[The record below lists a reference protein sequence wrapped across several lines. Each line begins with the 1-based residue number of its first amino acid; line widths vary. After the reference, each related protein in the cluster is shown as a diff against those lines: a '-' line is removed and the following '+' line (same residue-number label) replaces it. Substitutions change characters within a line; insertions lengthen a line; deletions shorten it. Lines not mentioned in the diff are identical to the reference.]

1 MPPVLKSILNKWCK
15 VNPTSYLLFDTDM
28 GPLSSVTLN
37 QRINKL
43 FKNKVSVN
51 QLRHSYLTDN
61 YAASN
66 KALIND
72 LADMGTSMAQAT
84 TYIKN

>member
-15 VNPTSYLLFDTDM
+15 VSPMPYLLFDTHM

-66 KALIND
+66 KAVIND
-72 LADMGTSMAQAT
+72 LANMGTSMAQAT